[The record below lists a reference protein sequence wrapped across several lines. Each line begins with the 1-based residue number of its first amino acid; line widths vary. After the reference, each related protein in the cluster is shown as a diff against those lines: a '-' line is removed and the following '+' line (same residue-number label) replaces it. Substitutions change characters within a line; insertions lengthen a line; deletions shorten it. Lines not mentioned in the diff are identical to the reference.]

1 MTFYKSN
8 IKILDIEPTS
18 YCNAKCPQ
26 CMRESRN
33 GDYSFFKQVHLS
45 DTFFEVFFPKEIVKG
60 LQMATFSGNVGE
72 PAMNKHLPEILRWFR
87 QHNPNIY
94 LEVYTN
100 GSVQSTEWWN
110 ELGSIIGD
118 NGNVIF
124 AIDGLE
130 DTNHIYRIDVKWN
143 KLIENAKAYISSGAK
158 ATWQFIPFEHN
169 EHQVELAEQMSRNM
183 GFNEFKIKISH
194 RDLLNQ
200 PQNISHRVYPPKNPK
215 YKHSGTPLDFQHLDA
230 TEKYLDSLDI
240 KCYAV
245 ELGNLYIS
253 AEGKV
258 FPCCHTASI
267 PLLDD
272 NLIPEPYSWISSV
285 KKDFD
290 FDEISLY
297 KNTLDDI
304 INSKTFSKMKES
316 WSLNMKQGRN
326 PLCAAVCGKCN
337 NKSSLIEGLLNNA

>member
-1 MTFYKSN
+1 MFYTSN

-33 GDYSFFKQVHLS
+33 GDYTFFKQVHLS
-45 DTFFEVFFPKEIVKG
+45 DTFFEIYFPKEIVAN
-60 LQMATFSGNVGE
+60 LEMATFSGNVGE
-72 PAMNKHLPEILRWFR
+72 PAMNKNLPAILKWFR

-94 LEVYTN
+94 LEVFTN
-100 GSVQSTEWWN
+100 GSVQNTEWWY
-110 ELGSIIGD
+110 ELGLIIG
-118 NGNVIF
+118 NKGNVIF
-124 AIDGLE
+124 AMDGLE
-130 DTNHIYRIDVKWN
+130 DTNHLYRIDVKWD
-143 KLIENAKAYISSGAK
+143 KLIENAKSYISSGSK
-158 ATWQFIPFEHN
+158 ATWQFIPFAHN
-169 EHQVELAEQMSRNM
+169 EHQVELAEQLSKDM
-183 GFNEFKIKISH
+183 GFSEFKIKISH
-194 RDLLNQ
+194 RELLSQ
-200 PQNISHRVYPPKNPK
+200 PQNIKNKVYPPNNPK
-215 YKHSGTPLDFQHLDA
+215 YQHNGSPLDFTRLDI
-230 TEKYLDSLDI
+230 TENYLNSVEI

-272 NLIPEPYSWISSV
+272 NLIPEPYSWISNV

-290 FDEISLY
+290 FEEISLY
-297 KNTLDDI
+297 NHQLSDI
-304 INSKTFSKMKES
+304 INSKTFTRMKES
-316 WSLNMKQGRN
+316 WSLNMSQGKN

-337 NKSSLIEGLLNNA
+337 GNKSLIEGLLTSA